1 MKKNLFSLLI
11 FCACCR
17 LGAQNRYLEPVFDQ
31 VKVTH
36 DLVYAKNA
44 TVETIPLTGQAIPVD
59 LLFDFYEPEGDTATT
74 RPVVIVVHRGDYLY
88 YLQGS
93 CLPWYQDS
101 LPIEL
106 CTRLARM
113 GYAVAAIDI
122 RTGWSPLDPLYA
134 KRVATWIN
142 AYYRSIQDLRT
153 AVRFFKKTAAEDAN
167 PFRIDTAKIV
177 VWGENTGGM
186 TVLGASYANS
196 FPDWVNPAM
205 MIAIEVDGSS
215 HNASERQ

>member
-74 RPVVIVVHRGDYLY
+74 RPVVIV
-88 YLQGS
+88 
-93 CLPWYQDS
+93 
-101 LPIEL
+101 
-106 CTRLARM
+106 
-113 GYAVAAIDI
+113 
-122 RTGWSPLDPLYA
+122 
-134 KRVATWIN
+134 
-142 AYYRSIQDLRT
+142 
-153 AVRFFKKTAAEDAN
+153 
-167 PFRIDTAKIV
+167 
-177 VWGENTGGM
+177 
-186 TVLGASYANS
+186 
-196 FPDWVNPAM
+196 
-205 MIAIEVDGSS
+205 
-215 HNASERQ
+215 